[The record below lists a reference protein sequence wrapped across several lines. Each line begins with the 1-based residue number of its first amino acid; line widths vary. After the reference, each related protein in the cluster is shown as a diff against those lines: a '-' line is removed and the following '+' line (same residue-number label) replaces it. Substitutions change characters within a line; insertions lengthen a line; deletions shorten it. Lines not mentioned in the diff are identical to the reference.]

1 VSKSAPL
8 KCGIQKR
15 SLRARLK
22 KNLFAGLLGS
32 DVVQEIE
39 TLLGRQAVQDLDMEA
54 LELAVRH
61 QVLQLAGAAVEQR
74 LNADISDGQDS
85 RTRCACGQE
94 ARLVGRRSKQVQS
107 VLGPLQLERAYY
119 HCSSCGHG
127 FYPRD
132 KQLGIENTSFSPAL
146 TRMVGTVGA
155 MVSFQEGSELLQDL
169 AGVAVDPKQVERT
182 AEALGK
188 EIAEDERLH
197 TEPLDSL
204 PLPQTL
210 YLGMDGTG
218 IPLRKEELVGRTGKQ
233 PDGSAKTGEVK
244 LCTVWSAES
253 LDEQGTP
260 IRDEGSVTYS
270 AALES
275 ACALDTAASRSP
287 FAQRVWREATRR
299 RFCQA
304 PRRVVLGDG
313 ALWIWNIAD
322 DQFPGAIQ
330 IVDRY
335 HAKEYLSDLGKALYG
350 PTAPRAA
357 QWAERRKKELDTGK
371 FPALLNPIRRQIP
384 RSDLARRCLHYFK
397 TNRDRMRYPEFHAQ
411 GLCTSSGVVE
421 AGCKVAIGTRLK
433 RAGMHWTRQGSNAII
448 ALRCAKLSGRFQDF
462 WERRS
467 ERRAA

>member
-1 VSKSAPL
+1 LA
-8 KCGIQKR
+8 
-15 SLRARLK
+15 
-22 KNLFAGLLGS
+22 S
-32 DVVQEIE
+32 DIVQEIE
-39 TLLGRQAVQDLDMEA
+39 TLLGRQAVEDLDLEA
-54 LELAVRH
+54 LELAVRQ
-61 QVLQLAGAAVEQR
+61 QVMQLAAAAVEQR
-74 LNADISDGQDS
+74 LNADISDEQSS
-85 RTRCACGQE
+85 RPCCRCEQP
-94 ARLVGRRSKQVQS
+94 ARFAGRRTKQVES
-107 VLGPLQLERAYY
+107 VLGTLRLERAYY
-119 HCSSCGHG
+119 HCAPCGHG
-127 FYPRD
+127 YCPRD
-132 KQLGIENTSFSPAL
+132 QQLGIENTSLSPAL
-146 TRMVGTVGA
+146 TRMTGTVGA
-155 MVSFQEGSELLQDL
+155 LVSFQEGSALLTEL
-169 AGVAVDPKQVERT
+169 AGVAVDAKQVERT

-188 EIAEDERLH
+188 EIAEDERVH
-197 TEPLDSL
+197 TEPLDAL

-218 IPLRKEELVGRTGKQ
+218 IPLRAEELVGHTGKQ

-244 LCTVWSAES
+244 LCTIWSAES

-260 IRDEGSVTYS
+260 VRDEGSVSYS

-275 ACALDTAASRSP
+275 ASALDTVAERSP

-299 RFCQA
+299 RFCHA

-322 DQFPGAIQ
+322 DQFPGATQ

-335 HAKEYLSDLGKALYG
+335 HAKKYLSDLGKALYG

-357 QWAERRKKELDTGK
+357 QWAERRKEELDTGK
-371 FPALLNPIRRQIP
+371 FPALLNAIRRHVP

-433 RAGMHWTRQGSNAII
+433 RAGMHWTKQGSNAII
-448 ALRCAKLSGRFQDF
+448 ALRCSKLSGRFQDF
-462 WERRS
+462 WERR
-467 ERRAA
+467 AA

>member
-1 VSKSAPL
+1 L
-8 KCGIQKR
+8 QKGV
-15 SLRARLK
+15 K
-22 KNLFAGLLGS
+22 KNLFADLLAS

-39 TLLGRQAVQDLDMEA
+39 TLLGRQAVEELDLEA
-54 LELAVRH
+54 LELAVRQ

-74 LNADISDGQDS
+74 LNADTSDERGS
-85 RTRCACGQE
+85 RNRCGCGQE

-127 FYPRD
+127 FCPRD
-132 KQLGIENTSFSPAL
+132 AHLGIENTSLSPAL

-155 MVSFQEGSELLQDL
+155 MVSFQEGSELLTEL
-169 AGVAVDPKQVERT
+169 AGVAVDAKQVERT

-188 EIAEDERLH
+188 QIAADERQC
-197 TEPLDSL
+197 TQPSDAL

-218 IPLRKEELVGRTGKQ
+218 IPLRAEELVGRTGKQ
-233 PDGSAKTGEVK
+233 ADGSAKTGEVK
-244 LCTVWSAES
+244 LCTIWSAES

-260 IRDEGSVTYS
+260 IRDPGSVTYS

-275 ACALDTAASRSP
+275 AYTLDTAAARSP

-304 PRRVVLGDG
+304 PRTVVLGDG

-322 DQFPGAIQ
+322 DQFPDATQ

-335 HAKEYLSDLGKALYG
+335 HAKQYLSDVGKALYG
-350 PTAPRAA
+350 PTTPRAS
-357 QWAERRKKELDTGK
+357 QWAERRKEELDTGR
-371 FPALLNPIRRQIP
+371 FRALLHAIRRQVP
-384 RSDLARRCLHYFK
+384 RCDEARRCLHYFQ
-397 TNRDRMRYPEFHAQ
+397 TNRKRMRYPEFHAQ
-411 GLCTSSGVVE
+411 GLCTSTGVVE

-433 RAGMHWTRQGSNAII
+433 RTGMHWTVRGSNAII
-448 ALRCAKLSGRFQDF
+448 ALRCSKLSGRFQDF

-467 ERRAA
+467 EPRAA